1 MKERCIGKT
10 PSVSKGVIMDKT
22 EKNARWSAKRT
33 RTIVGMGMLTALVA
47 VLQVFSGTI
56 KLGPYSITLVL
67 VPIIIGAALY
77 GWKAGAWLGFIFGVI
92 VLFSPDVAAFMAISV
107 PATLVTVLL
116 KGTLAG
122 VCAGLVYAALQKK
135 NRTAAVIVSGI
146 AAPIVNTGI
155 FLLGC
160 AMFFME
166 LVKAGAAEKG
176 MSDNVLMYF
185 FVGMAGWNFLIEL
198 AINMVLSSA
207 MVFIIKLAGN
217 RAKTP

>member
-1 MKERCIGKT
+1 
-10 PSVSKGVIMDKT
+10 MDKT

-47 VLQVFSGTI
+47 VLQVFAGTI

>member
-1 MKERCIGKT
+1 MEDNFNLGEPRKPNRNAKKT
-10 PSVSKGVIMDKT
+10 Q
-22 EKNARWSAKRT
+22 
-33 RTIVGMGMLTALVA
+33 TIVGIGMLTALVA
-47 VLQVFSGTI
+47 VLQVFASTVR
-56 KLGPYSITLVL
+56 LGPVSITLTL

-92 VLFSPDVAAFMAISV
+92 VLFTPDVAAFMAISV

-122 VCAGLVYAALQKK
+122 LCAGLVYTAIEKK

-166 LVKAGAAEKG
+166 IVQALAAENG
-176 MSDNVLMYF
+176 MAENIFLF
-185 FVGMAGWNFLIEL
+185 IIVGMAGTNFLVEL
-198 AINMVLSSA
+198 GINMLLSSA
-207 MVFIIKLAGN
+207 IVFIIGIVKK
-217 RAKTP
+217 RMRMS

>member
-1 MKERCIGKT
+1 MDINFNLGEPRKPRRNSNKT
-10 PSVSKGVIMDKT
+10 Q
-22 EKNARWSAKRT
+22 
-33 RTIVGMGMLTALVA
+33 TIVGLGMLTALVA
-47 VLQVFSGTI
+47 VLQVFASTI
-56 KLGPYSITLVL
+56 HFGPFGITLTL

-92 VLFSPDVAAFMAISV
+92 VMFTPDVAAFMAISV

-116 KGTLAG
+116 KGTLSG
-122 VCAGLVYAALQKK
+122 LCAGLVYTALEKK

-166 LVKAGAAEKG
+166 IVNALALENNMADNILFFIIFG
-176 MSDNVLMYF
+176 MT
-185 FVGMAGWNFLIEL
+185 GWNFVVEL
-198 AINMVLSSA
+198 GLNMLLSSA
-207 MVFIIKLAGN
+207 IVFIIGIVKKRMN
-217 RAKTP
+217 NT